1 MSDEQLLLLSI
12 LRLNFSAFIRKAFNE
27 LNPASRF
34 HDSWFI
40 DHLAYRLSGLRKRER
55 QRLTI
60 NMPPRHLKSTIVS
73 VALVAWLIGHDPTLR
88 IIVVSYSDEL
98 AETLARDFRRLVSSK
113 WYRALFPG
121 VRIGAKDSVTE
132 TVTTMGGFRLA
143 LSVGGSLTGRGADL
157 IIVDDPMK
165 AQDMHSESKRKAVID
180 FYRNV
185 LVSRLNNPNE
195 GSILVVMQRLH
206 EDDLSGYLRDTTEF
220 DSICLPAIALVEQ
233 TFQIGPE
240 KFHIRRPGDVLS
252 PAVFSR
258 EALDRIKAEQG
269 PTIFEGQYQQ
279 SPVPHEGN
287 TVNREWVNIV
297 QRLPE
302 DESLST
308 TIMSCDTAIK
318 TGDSNDYSAICVFHI
333 YGEKIYLV
341 HVERGRW
348 PYDVLADKVRNAYNE
363 FNPDHLLIEDK
374 GSGSSLIGSLKSSD
388 IFATPVTP
396 LGNKEE
402 RVLRNLAPFETRRFH
417 VLESMSNYGEYMIE
431 LLGFPNVRHDDMVD
445 CTTQVLD
452 WLKAHRV
459 DEPDL
464 NFIFVTKD
472 CGFM

>member
-1 MSDEQLLLLSI
+1 MSDEQLVLLSI
-12 LRLNFSAFIRKAFNE
+12 LRLDFSAFIQKVFNE

-34 HDSWFI
+34 HESWFI
-40 DHLAYRLSGLRKRER
+40 DHLACKLSGLRKRDR
-55 QRLTI
+55 QRLII

-88 IIVVSYSDEL
+88 VIVVSYSDEL
-98 AETLARDFRRLVSSK
+98 AETLARDFRRIISSI
-113 WYRALFPG
+113 WYRTLFPG
-121 VRIGAKDSVTE
+121 VRIGAKDSATE
-132 TVTTMGGFRLA
+132 TVTTKGGFRLA

-185 LVSRLNNPNE
+185 LVSRLNNPDE

-220 DSICLPAIALVEQ
+220 ASIILPAIALVEE
-233 TFQIGPE
+233 TFQIRPN
-240 KFHIRRPGDVLS
+240 KFHTRKPGDVLS

-258 EALDRIKAEQG
+258 AALDRIKAEQG

-287 TVNREWVNIV
+287 MVKREWVNIV
-297 QRLPE
+297 QKLPE
-302 DESLST
+302 DEFLST

-318 TGDSNDYSAICVFHI
+318 TGDNNDYSAICVFHV

-341 HVERGRW
+341 HIERGRW
-348 PYDVLADKVRNAYNE
+348 PYDVLAGKVRSAYQE

-374 GSGSSLIGSLKSSD
+374 GSGSSLIGSLKSSGID
-388 IFATPVTP
+388 ATPVMP
-396 LGNKEE
+396 QGSKEE
-402 RVLRNLAPFETRRFH
+402 RVLRNLAPFETRRYY

-452 WLKAHRV
+452 WLKTHRTH
-459 DEPDL
+459 DT
-464 NFIFVTKD
+464 IFRFEFGTKD